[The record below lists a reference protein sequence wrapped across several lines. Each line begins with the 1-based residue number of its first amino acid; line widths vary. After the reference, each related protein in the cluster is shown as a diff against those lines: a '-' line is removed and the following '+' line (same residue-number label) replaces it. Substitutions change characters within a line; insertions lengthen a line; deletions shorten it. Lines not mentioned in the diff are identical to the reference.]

1 MEISYKRSMNDNYM
15 VIGGGEIGKRDSYQT
30 RMLLENQIQG
40 LLPCKLQKVNG
51 EELFYYGIT
60 GCQSLKNLFENRKFD
75 RIELENL
82 FISVFK
88 IMENLDEY
96 LLNRDYLLLQ
106 PSCIFRG
113 KENKEYY
120 FVWCPVSEADI
131 EQEFRQL
138 TEYILPK
145 IDHTDKEAVT
155 LGYGIY
161 KESTESGMRMDIL
174 KEQVY
179 VQKEESISHEWE
191 SGIQDEEERE
201 QERQKILDDFYRD
214 EDREEKQSAGKIG
227 ILVSTII
234 GAGIFWAVRNL
245 RVMDSIYLWA
255 VVIGSVLVLGGVI
268 GGIYFWRYQHSEKAF
283 DEKIEVKDDIQEKN
297 FQTENFI
304 KESEGETG
312 STALLQEKETSF
324 AYLEELD
331 QANPE
336 RYFLEKE
343 ITIIGKWK
351 ENVDIWL
358 NIPTVSRLHAKII
371 RKGQKDVLVDI
382 NSRNGT
388 ILNNLWLNP
397 EQEYDLQSDDII
409 IFAQKKFRY
418 VYHNAQMNHAMACN
432 KSRKDL

>member
-179 VQKEESISHEWE
+179 VQKEESVSHEWE
-191 SGIQDEEERE
+191 RGIQDEEERE

-227 ILVSTII
+227 ILVSTIT
-234 GAGIFWAVRNL
+234 GAGIFWVVRNL

-418 VYHNAQMNHAMACN
+418 VYHNAQMSHALACN

>member
-227 ILVSTII
+227 ILVSTIT
-234 GAGIFWAVRNL
+234 GAGIFWVVRNL

>member
-15 VIGGGEIGKRDSYQT
+15 VIGGGEIRKRDSYQT

-75 RIELENL
+75 RRELENL
-82 FISVFK
+82 FISVLK

-191 SGIQDEEERE
+191 RGIQDEEERE

-227 ILVSTII
+227 ILVSTITA
-234 GAGIFWAVRNL
+234 AGIFWAVRNL

-312 STALLQEKETSF
+312 STALLQEKEPSF

-331 QANPE
+331 KANPE
-336 RYFLEKE
+336 KYFLEKE

-397 EQEYDLQSDDII
+397 EQEYDLQNDDII

-418 VYHNAQMNHAMACN
+418 VYHNAQRNNAMACN

>member
-1 MEISYKRSMNDNYM
+1 M
-15 VIGGGEIGKRDSYQT
+15 
-30 RMLLENQIQG
+30 
-40 LLPCKLQKVNG
+40 
-51 EELFYYGIT
+51 
-60 GCQSLKNLFENRKFD
+60 
-75 RIELENL
+75 
-82 FISVFK
+82 FISVLK

-179 VQKEESISHEWE
+179 VQKEESVSHEWE

-214 EDREEKQSAGKIG
+214 EDREERQSAGKIG

-245 RVMDSIYLWA
+245 RVMDSVYLWA

-268 GGIYFWRYQHSEKAF
+268 EGIYFWRYQHSKKEKAF
-283 DEKIEVKDDIQEKN
+283 DENIEVKDDIQEKN

-312 STALLQEKETSF
+312 STALLQGKETSF

-397 EQEYDLQSDDII
+397 EQEYDLKSDDII

-418 VYHNAQMNHAMACN
+418 VYHNAQMSHALACN

>member
-1 MEISYKRSMNDNYM
+1 
-15 VIGGGEIGKRDSYQT
+15 
-30 RMLLENQIQG
+30 
-40 LLPCKLQKVNG
+40 
-51 EELFYYGIT
+51 
-60 GCQSLKNLFENRKFD
+60 
-75 RIELENL
+75 
-82 FISVFK
+82 
-88 IMENLDEY
+88 
-96 LLNRDYLLLQ
+96 
-106 PSCIFRG
+106 
-113 KENKEYY
+113 
-120 FVWCPVSEADI
+120 
-131 EQEFRQL
+131 
-138 TEYILPK
+138 
-145 IDHTDKEAVT
+145 
-155 LGYGIY
+155 
-161 KESTESGMRMDIL
+161 
-174 KEQVY
+174 
-179 VQKEESISHEWE
+179 
-191 SGIQDEEERE
+191 
-201 QERQKILDDFYRD
+201 
-214 EDREEKQSAGKIG
+214 
-227 ILVSTII
+227 
-234 GAGIFWAVRNL
+234 
-245 RVMDSIYLWA
+245 MDSIYLWA

-268 GGIYFWRYQHSEKAF
+268 GGIYFWRYQHSKKEKAF

-324 AYLEELD
+324 AYLEELN

-418 VYHNAQMNHAMACN
+418 VYHNAQMSHALACN